1 METNV
6 LILPTWMASALIN
19 GDISGITDE
28 EETQIDDL
36 LSYINEHNLG
46 YCVDVSE
53 ESSFYMSPPFD
64 SVFSYGETLG
74 GDYSIY
80 TFVVIRQIIKGPV
93 FFY

>member
-1 METNV
+1 
-6 LILPTWMASALIN
+6 MASALIN
-19 GDISGITDE
+19 GDISGISDK

-53 ESSFYMSPPFD
+53 KSSFYMSPPFD

-80 TFVVIRQIIKGPV
+80 TFVVIRQDNKRPSFLLLNTNI
-93 FFY
+93 